1 MKKFFKNF
9 SYMLCRRKLKIT
21 GLVSVF
27 LIFFLLTPEQTH
39 ALAAIPIVA
48 ITAAAGFLMPSMF
61 GGILGSVIAWIV
73 YVINYIIATIF
84 GVFISI
90 IAWFIGIVIQINT
103 NIVNTPIVQNGF
115 SITLAVANL
124 GFVMAIIVIAIMTI
138 LRYETYALK
147 KTLWKLVAAAILVN
161 FSLVICAAILN
172 FADTLTLYFLN
183 AFNPGGSISAFDSFS
198 TSLAGAFAP
207 QRVFLNL
214 NAQGQSITDTNYDA
228 FAGAGT
234 SFAPTLVA
242 LMNLFFPTIFLMVS
256 VIALAGLFIMLLI
269 MYVYLGILLIL
280 MPMAWLLWIFPVTS
294 SQWQKWWHNFI
305 KWTIFA
311 PVVMFFLYLALMTLG
326 GANANQVN
334 DPSSFFNGL
343 GITQNINSP
352 SAGFVSTTLGG
363 SSPTFGST
371 ILGSLLQMVMM
382 VAIVFAGLFMAN
394 SMGIIFADTTLKGAK
409 YVTSSFGKFASRR
422 GVIGAGWA
430 MNKARIPKAVG
441 WLQKGVGAKPQGLLA
456 KAYKYSGAER
466 SEERR

>member
-161 FSLVICAAILN
+161 FSLVIAGAILN
-172 FADTLTLYFLN
+172 FADNLTLYFLN
-183 AFNPGGSISAFDSFS
+183 GFN
-198 TSLAGAFAP
+198 
-207 QRVFLNL
+207 
-214 NAQGQSITDTNYDA
+214 QGCTT
-228 FAGAGT
+228 GT
-234 SFAPTLVA
+234 STGVPGFT
-242 LMNLFFPTIFLMVS
+242 
-256 VIALAGLFIMLLI
+256 
-269 MYVYLGILLIL
+269 
-280 MPMAWLLWIFPVTS
+280 
-294 SQWQKWWHNFI
+294 
-305 KWTIFA
+305 
-311 PVVMFFLYLALMTLG
+311 
-326 GANANQVN
+326 
-334 DPSSFFNGL
+334 
-343 GITQNINSP
+343 NSP
-352 SAGFVSTTLGG
+352 FDCFATS
-363 SSPTFGST
+363 
-371 ILGSLLQMVMM
+371 
-382 VAIVFAGLFMAN
+382 VA
-394 SMGIIFADTTLKGAK
+394 
-409 YVTSSFGKFASRR
+409 
-422 GVIGAGWA
+422 
-430 MNKARIPKAVG
+430 
-441 WLQKGVGAKPQGLLA
+441 
-456 KAYKYSGAER
+456 
-466 SEERR
+466 